1 MMAAYAAISSASSD
15 AVADGGA
22 AGGGSPGDTPHSPV
36 LGRSSSRGR
45 SGDIVRSD
53 LEERQAIATLQVI
66 DLVKKM
72 VEVRDE

>member
-1 MMAAYAAISSASSD
+1 M
-15 AVADGGA
+15 
-22 AGGGSPGDTPHSPV
+22 

-66 DLVKKM
+66 DLIKKM
-72 VEVRDE
+72 VEVRETSLMRQLINIRLLF